1 MQVAKWGNSL
11 GVRLPMALVHQLG
24 ISEGDEL
31 LVLPAKRRAGSA
43 GVAAVHVSREPS
55 KIERLQA
62 VRRHRS
68 ALPAGF
74 KFDRDEANA
83 R

>member
-31 LVLPAKRRAGSA
+31 LVVPAARRAG
-43 GVAAVHVSREPS
+43 AAAIQISREPS

-62 VRRHRS
+62 MRRYRG
-68 ALPAGF
+68 ALSEGF
-74 KFDRDEANA
+74 KFDRDEANE

>member
-31 LVLPAKRRAGSA
+31 VVVPATRRAGC
-43 GVAAVHVSREPS
+43 AAVKISREPS

-62 VRRHRS
+62 MRKHRGT
-68 ALPAGF
+68 LPEGY
-74 KFDRDEANA
+74 KFDRDDASK

>member
-11 GVRLPMALVHQLG
+11 GVRLPMALVQKLG

-31 LVLPAKRRAGSA
+31 VVLPAARRAG
-43 GVAAVHVSREPS
+43 VPVVQISREPS
-55 KIERLQA
+55 KLERLHA
-62 VRRHRS
+62 MRRYR
-68 ALPAGF
+68 AAMPAGF
-74 KFDRDEANA
+74 KFDREEANA

>member
-11 GVRLPMALVHQLG
+11 GVRLPMALVRSLG
-24 ISEGDEL
+24 LAEGDEL
-31 LVLPAKRRAGSA
+31 VVLPVKSKAAGPTIRISK
-43 GVAAVHVSREPS
+43 EPS

-62 VRRHRS
+62 MRRHRIEGAS
-68 ALPAGF
+68 GF

>member
-31 LVLPAKRRAGSA
+31 VVLPAKRRSGST
-43 GVAAVHVSREPS
+43 GIAAVSISREPS
-55 KIERLQA
+55 KMERLQA

>member
-11 GVRLPMALVHQLG
+11 GVRLPVALVHQLG

-31 LVLPAKRRAGSA
+31 VVLPATRRAGSA
-43 GVAAVHVSREPS
+43 AVQVSREPS

-62 VRRHRS
+62 MRRYRG
-68 ALPAGF
+68 ALPESF
-74 KFDRDEANA
+74 KFDRGAANE

>member
-31 LVLPAKRRAGSA
+31 VVVPATRRAGSA
-43 GVAAVHVSREPS
+43 AVKISREPS

-62 VRRHRS
+62 MRKHRGT
-68 ALPAGF
+68 LPEGY
-74 KFDRDEANA
+74 KFDRDDASKH
-83 R
+83 

>member
-11 GVRLPMALVHQLG
+11 GVRLPVALVHQLG

-31 LVLPAKRRAGSA
+31 LVVPAARRG
-43 GVAAVHVSREPS
+43 GAAAIQISREPS

-62 VRRHRS
+62 MRRYRG
-68 ALPAGF
+68 ALSEGF
-74 KFDRDEANA
+74 KFDRDEANE

>member
-11 GVRLPMALVHQLG
+11 GVRLPIALVHQLG

-31 LVLPAKRRAGSA
+31 LVVPATRRAGA
-43 GVAAVHVSREPS
+43 AAVQISREPS

-62 VRRHRS
+62 MRRYRG
-68 ALPAGF
+68 ALPEGF
-74 KFDRDEANA
+74 KFDRDAANE

>member
-11 GVRLPMALVHQLG
+11 GVRLPVALVHKLG

-31 LVLPAKRRAGSA
+31 LVVPAARRAGN
-43 GVAAVHVSREPS
+43 AAVQISREPS

-62 VRRHRS
+62 MRRHRV
-68 ALPAGF
+68 ALSGAF
-74 KFDRDEANA
+74 RFDRDEANS

>member
-31 LVLPAKRRAGSA
+31 VVVPATRRTGA
-43 GVAAVHVSREPS
+43 AAVQVSRKPS
-55 KIERLQA
+55 KMERLQA
-62 VRRHRS
+62 MRRYRG
-68 ALPAGF
+68 ALPEGF
-74 KFDRDEANA
+74 KFDRDAANE